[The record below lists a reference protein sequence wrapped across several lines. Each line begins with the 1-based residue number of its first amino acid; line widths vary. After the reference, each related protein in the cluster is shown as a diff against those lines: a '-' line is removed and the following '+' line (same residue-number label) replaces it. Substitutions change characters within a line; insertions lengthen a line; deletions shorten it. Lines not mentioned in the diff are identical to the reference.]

1 MLRYYMTPET
11 RQSLIEESNRQIA
24 MRAIASAARGRRLP
38 AAAGSRFA
46 EDAEA
51 VDAAETDW
59 PETDWPEAVSE
70 SAFARLVA
78 DLEATSQTPA
88 SAARSG

>member
-1 MLRYYMTPET
+1 MLRYYMTPQT

-24 MRAIASAARGRRLP
+24 MRAIASAARGSRLA

-46 EDAEA
+46 EGATTAA
-51 VDAAETDW
+51 VGATDW
-59 PETDWPEAVSE
+59 DATVSE

-88 SAARSG
+88 SEARSG